1 MTSAPSP
8 TVPSPP
14 LDLASRAPSQGT
26 VAPRSRFRTSLV
38 QQSLNGLWRFR
49 YAVSLATA
57 GSSPQAVDL
66 DDSAWDEIPVPS
78 SWPMHG
84 YGAPAYTNVQFPF
97 PIDVP
102 HPPDANGI
110 ADHRLTFTATTPFL
124 DGARLRFDGIDNA
137 GEVWLNGTRLGST
150 RGSRLSQEFDVT
162 GVLVAGDNVLAVRV
176 AQWSASSYL
185 EDQDMWWLPGIFRDV
200 TLLAHPAG
208 AVEDLVVRA
217 DWADGRGTLRVDA
230 TGVDD
235 KDVRVTLSELGVE
248 GRAGESLDVG
258 TVDGWT
264 AETPRLY
271 EVVVTTPVET
281 ITERVGFRTVRW
293 DGTIQVNGRRVLLRG
308 VNRHEHHPDLGRVV
322 PAELL
327 RRELVLMKQHNV
339 NAIRTSHYPPHPD
352 LIEVADEL
360 GFYLI
365 DEVDQETHGFYFVDW
380 RGNPI
385 DDERY
390 QPALLDRVR
399 RTVTRDRNRACV
411 IGWSLGNE
419 SSMGVN
425 VPAMADLVR
434 ELDPSRFVHYEPD
447 LDGVAVDVMSRMY
460 THPDEVASWGTRSEP
475 PLEDPAADS
484 RRRVMPFILCEYV
497 HAMGTGPGGIVEYQQ
512 LFESHERLNGG
523 FVWEWVEHGIRQTH
537 TESDGTTTEFF
548 AYGGDF
554 GEVVHDGNFVCDG
567 LVSADREPR
576 PGLVDWK
583 SAVQPLRMTVADDR
597 TTVTVRSLFDF
608 CDASHL
614 ELVWRVDRAEGPRA
628 SGSLGVL
635 HVPAGKAVTLDLPA
649 GARAGMPP
657 ADDAGVLTV
666 SAVLADELPW
676 APAGHEVAW
685 TQSGDTGPGAQTSG
699 TVAPTTPTT
708 RVAPAPTTDGWTLG
722 PATFDRVTGTL
733 TALGGIPVEGPR
745 LGLWRAPTDNDNG
758 QDHLRNVRDADDWT
772 DQGLHRLVT
781 RLVSVELEG
790 GGEDGALVV
799 VQRVAAPVLDRYVD
813 VTSRWTSDGTTV
825 ILRTTLAPSGDWG
838 PSWARI
844 GLDLVL
850 GDGNSDG
857 SHTTP
862 RRVAWSGYGPGQR
875 YPDTGSGARLGW
887 WTSSVD
893 ELQVPYVRPQ
903 ENGSR
908 VVTGSLML
916 GDDTGRSILVTGG
929 ATFSFAAR
937 PWSTA
942 VLAAADHT
950 YDLHRDGR
958 THLTLDHR
966 QHGIGTAACGPG
978 VLPAYRLEPA
988 QLTAADLTFTLRFT
1002 PNGT

>member
-1 MTSAPSP
+1 
-8 TVPSPP
+8 
-14 LDLASRAPSQGT
+14 
-26 VAPRSRFRTSLV
+26 VAPRARFRSSLP
-38 QQSLNGLWRFR
+38 QQSLNGTWRFR
-49 YAVSLATA
+49 YAASLATA
-57 GSSPQAVDL
+57 GPTPEAVDL
-66 DDSAWDEIPVPS
+66 DDSGWDEIPVPS

-102 HPPDANGI
+102 HPPDANGTG
-110 ADHRLTFTATTPFL
+110 DHRLTFTATSPFL

-137 GEVWLNGTRLGST
+137 GEVWLNGTHLGST

-162 GVLVAGDNVLAVRV
+162 GVLVAGENLLAVRV

-200 TLLAHPAG
+200 TLLAHPDG

-217 DWADGRGTLRVDA
+217 DWAEGRGTLRVDV
-230 TGVDD
+230 TGIDVV
-235 KDVRVTLSELGVE
+235 DVRVTVPELGVE
-248 GRAGESLDVG
+248 GRVGESLDVA

-281 ITERVGFRTVRW
+281 ITERVGFRTVTW
-293 DGTIQVNGRRVLLRG
+293 DGTIRVNGRRVLLRG

-322 PAELL
+322 PADLL

-352 LIEVADEL
+352 LLDVADEL

-425 VPAMADLVR
+425 VPVMADLVR

-460 THPDEVASWGTRSEP
+460 THPDEVAAWGTRSEP
-475 PLEDPAADS
+475 ALADS
-484 RRRVMPFILCEYV
+484 SADAHRRAMPFILCEYV
-497 HAMGTGPGGIVEYQQ
+497 HAMGTGPGGIEDYQQ

-537 TESDGTTTEFF
+537 EQTDGNGGAVEFF

-583 SAVQPLRMTVADDR
+583 AAVQPLRMTVADDR

-614 ELVWRVDRAEGPRA
+614 ELVWQVDGADGRPA
-628 SGSLGVL
+628 SGSLGTL
-635 HVPAGKAVTLDLPA
+635 HVPAGDSVTLDLPA
-649 GARAGMPP
+649 EARAGMPP
-657 ADDAGVLTV
+657 AGDAGVLTV
-666 SAVLADELPW
+666 SAVVAAELLW
-676 APAGHEVAW
+676 APTGHEVAW
-685 TQSGDTGPGAQTSG
+685 TQSGAIGLAAKSAPDAPSALSDSVTHVMPE
-699 TVAPTTPTT
+699 PTTG
-708 RVAPAPTTDGWTLG
+708 GWTLG
-722 PATFDRVTGTL
+722 PATFDRATGTL
-733 TALGGIPVEGPR
+733 TALGGIPVAGPR

-758 QDHLRNVRDADDWT
+758 EDHLREVRDAADWT
-772 DQGLHRLVT
+772 EQGLHRLMT
-781 RLVSVELEG
+781 RLVSIEVEG
-790 GGEDGALVV
+790 GGSDALVV
-799 VQRVAAPVLDRYVD
+799 VQRVAAPVRDRYVD
-813 VTSRWTSDGTTV
+813 VTSRWTSDGTTAS
-825 ILRTTLAPSGDWG
+825 LETTLAPSGDWG

-850 GDGNSDG
+850 GDG
-857 SHTTP
+857 SHMAP
-862 RRVAWSGYGPGQR
+862 DQVAWAGYGPGQR

-908 VVTGSLML
+908 VVTGALSLSD
-916 GDDTGRSILVTGG
+916 GDGHSILVTGDG
-929 ATFSFAAR
+929 PFSFAAR
-937 PWSTA
+937 PWSTTM
-942 VLAAADHT
+942 LAAADHT
-950 YDLHRDGR
+950 DDLHRDGR

-988 QLTAADLTFTLRFT
+988 HLTAPDLRFVLRFT
-1002 PNGT
+1002 PSGA